1 MDKKSIIHK
10 KFVVIYSIIYGRG
23 DDVNSFQDL
32 NEQQRKAATE
42 TKTHVRIIAGAGS
55 GKTRVVISRIAY
67 LIEEIG
73 ILPYRILGITFTNKA
88 ANEMK
93 ERLRDQLG
101 DQASGVFL
109 STIHSFCVRF
119 LREEIHYVHYP
130 RNFTIVDS
138 DDQKSILKEAYKMYG
153 VEVKSYSYASVLDY
167 IANCKCADVS
177 PKQAQT
183 IANPYTSEFT
193 KAQVYEYYES
203 RLNAMYALD
212 FDDLLLF
219 TRKILKMNQEILQK
233 WQHKFDYIHVDEFQ
247 DVDKIQYDIIRLLV
261 GEHTRLCV
269 VGDPDQT
276 IYTWRGADVN
286 LIMKFDADFKP
297 CETVVLNENYRSTPS
312 ILKGANSVIQ
322 NNKNRIE
329 KDLYTNLPDEQK
341 IIHYSAFEDDLEP
354 AWVADRI
361 SKLKMDGHSY
371 RDIAILYRSNYLSRS
386 LEKKLLERKIPYRI
400 YGGVRFYDRAEI
412 KDSLSYLRML
422 IHNNSAIDLALKR
435 IINVPKRSIG
445 NKTVEKIEELSR
457 NENINCYEVIKN
469 HEVCKGKSLV
479 AMNEFIAL
487 IEKYRLLVS
496 SMSISM
502 LLEALV
508 NESGYIKMLED
519 EKETERIENIKELI
533 NDIEDFEEIYPDGT
547 LDDYLQQIALYTDK
561 QQEEAGEFVQLMT
574 IHAAKGLEF
583 DIVFVYSM
591 CDGIFPSEKSVS
603 EGGKEA
609 MEEERR
615 LAYVAFTRAK
625 KQLYISDARGY
636 SYVLDRTKLPSR
648 FIREIDESCIQHY
661 GQVQETVSIPKQI
674 MVNDNE
680 GHPQSQGVL
689 RVRKGDIVT
698 HKSFGDGVIL
708 DTSKGIWTIAFNNK
722 FGVRKIMAN
731 HPSITKK

>member
-1 MDKKSIIHK
+1 M
-10 KFVVIYSIIYGRG
+10 FTYL
-23 DDVNSFQDL
+23 DL
-32 NEQQRKAATE
+32 NEQQRLAATE
-42 TKTHVRIIAGAGS
+42 TSTHVRIIAGAGS

-67 LIEEIG
+67 LIEEMG

-93 ERLRDQLG
+93 ERLMDQLG

-119 LREEIHYVHYP
+119 LREEIHLLKYP
-130 RNFTIVDS
+130 RNFTIVDA

-153 VEVKSYSYASVLDY
+153 LEVKSYSYASVLDY
-167 IANCKCADVS
+167 IGNCKVAGVEPD
-177 PKQAQT
+177 QAMS
-183 IANPYTSEFT
+183 IANKYTSEVV
-193 KAQVYEYYES
+193 KAQVYEYYEK

-219 TRKILKMNQEILQK
+219 ARRILRQFDEVRSK
-233 WQHKFDYIHVDEFQ
+233 WQCKFDYIHVDEFQ
-247 DVDKIQYDIIRLLV
+247 DVDKVQYDIVKLLV
-261 GEHTRLCV
+261 GENCRLCV

-286 LIMKFDADFKP
+286 LIMNFEKDFVP
-297 CETVVLNENYRSTPS
+297 CKTVILNENYRSTPS
-312 ILKGANSVIQ
+312 ILNGANSVIQ

-329 KDLYTNLPDEQK
+329 KDLYTNREDIQK
-341 IIHYSAFEDDLEP
+341 IVHYSAFEDDLEP
-354 AWVADRI
+354 AWVADRLE
-361 SKLKMDGHSY
+361 KLHQEGNSY
-371 RDIAILYRSNYLSRS
+371 RSMAVLYRSNYLSRS

-422 IHNNSAIDLALKR
+422 IHHNSAIDLAFKR

-445 NKTVEKIEELSR
+445 NKTVEKIEELSFS
-457 NENINCYEVIKN
+457 NNMNFYEVVKN
-469 HEVCKGKSLV
+469 FEVCKGKSLV
-479 AMNEFIAL
+479 AMNKFISL
-487 IEKYRLLVS
+487 IEKYRGLVS

-502 LLEALV
+502 LLEALME
-508 NESGYIKMLED
+508 ESGYIKMLEE

-533 NDIEDFEEIYPDGT
+533 NDIEDFEELYPDGT
-547 LDDYLQQIALYTDK
+547 LDEYLQQIALYTDK
-561 QQEEAGEFVQLMT
+561 QEENTGDFVQLMT

-591 CDGIFPSEKSVS
+591 CDGIFPSEKSIS
-603 EGGKEA
+603 EGGREA

-615 LAYVAFTRAK
+615 LAYVAFTRAR

-648 FIREIDESCIQHY
+648 FIREIDEDCIVHY

-674 MVNDNE
+674 SIKDNE
-680 GHPQSQGVL
+680 GKVKSHSVMRL
-689 RVRKGDIVT
+689 RKGDLVT
-698 HKSFGDGVIL
+698 HKSFGDGVVI
-708 DTSKGIWTIAFNNK
+708 DTSRGIWTIAFNNK
-722 FGVRKIMAN
+722 FGVRKISEN

>member
-1 MDKKSIIHK
+1 MFSYH
-10 KFVVIYSIIYGRG
+10 
-23 DDVNSFQDL
+23 DL
-32 NEQQRKAATE
+32 NDKQKQAVTE
-42 TKTHVRIIAGAGS
+42 TNTHVRIIAGAGS

-67 LIEEIG
+67 LINEVG

-93 ERLRDQLG
+93 ERLMDSLG
-101 DQASGVFL
+101 DCAGGVYL

-119 LREEIHYVHYP
+119 LREEIHQLHYP

-153 VEVKSYSYASVLDY
+153 LEVKSYSYASVLDY
-167 IANCKCADVS
+167 IANCKCAGVDPEHAKAIS
-177 PKQAQT
+177 NQ
-183 IANPYTSEFT
+183 YTTEYV
-193 KAQVYEYYES
+193 KAQVYEYYEA

-219 TRKILKMNQEILQK
+219 TRKILKMYPEIRFK
-233 WQHKFDYIHVDEFQ
+233 WQKKFDYIHVDEFQ
-247 DVDKIQYDIIRLLV
+247 DVDKIQYDIIRFMV
-261 GEHTRLCV
+261 GENTLLCV

-286 LIMKFDADFKP
+286 LIMNYEKDFSP
-297 CETVVLNENYRSTPS
+297 CTTIVLNENYRSTPS

-329 KDLYTNLPDEQK
+329 KDLYTNLKDIQK
-341 IIHYSAFEDDLEP
+341 IIHYSASEDELEP
-354 AWVADRI
+354 MWVADRL
-361 SKLKMDGHSY
+361 SKLKMEGNSY
-371 RDIAILYRSNYLSRS
+371 RDMAVLYRSNYLSRS
-386 LEKKLLERKIPYRI
+386 LEKKLLEHKIPYRI

-422 IHNNSAIDLALKR
+422 IHNNSAIDLAFKR
-435 IINVPKRSIG
+435 IINVPKRGIG
-445 NKTVEKIEELSR
+445 NKSVEKIEELSR
-457 NENINCYEVIKN
+457 SENTNMYEIIKN
-469 HEVCKGKSLV
+469 YDICKGK
-479 AMNEFIAL
+479 AKTEMNAFITL
-487 IEKYRLLVS
+487 IEKYRNLVS

-508 NESGYIKMLED
+508 MESGYIKMLEE

-533 NDIEDFEEIYPDGT
+533 DDIHDFEEMYPDGT

-561 QQEEAGEFVQLMT
+561 QQEEEGDFVQLMT

-583 DIVFVYSM
+583 NIVFVYSM
-591 CDGIFPSEKSVS
+591 CEGIFPSERSVS
-603 EGGKEA
+603 EGGRDA

-615 LAYVAFTRAK
+615 LAYVAFTRAR

-636 SYVLDRTKLPSR
+636 SFVLDRTKLPSR
-648 FIREIDESCIQHY
+648 FVKEIDEDCILHFGHQP
-661 GQVQETVSIPKQI
+661 EITAIPRQMRI
-674 MVNDNE
+674 EDNDNKVT
-680 GHPQSQGVL
+680 SSSVTRL
-689 RVRKGDIVT
+689 RKGDIVE
-698 HKSFGDGVIL
+698 HKSFGEGVVI
-708 DTSKGIWTIAFNNK
+708 DASKGIWTIAFKNK
-722 FGVRKIMAN
+722 FGIRKITAN

>member
-1 MDKKSIIHK
+1 MQA
-10 KFVVIYSIIYGRG
+10 V
-23 DDVNSFQDL
+23 
-32 NEQQRKAATE
+32 TE

-67 LIEEIG
+67 LIDELG

-93 ERLRDQLG
+93 ERLLNTLG
-101 DQASGVFL
+101 DHASGVFL

-119 LREEIHYVHYP
+119 LREEIHHVQYP

-153 VEVKSYSYASVLDY
+153 IEVKSYSYASVLEY
-167 IANCKCADVS
+167 IANCKAVGMD
-177 PKQAQT
+177 PTHALGM
-183 IANPYTSEFT
+183 ANEYTSEYI
-193 KAQVYEYYES
+193 KAQVYEYYEN
-203 RLNAMYALD
+203 RLSAMYALD

-219 TRKILKMNQEILQK
+219 TRKILKMYPEIRYK
-233 WQHKFDYIHVDEFQ
+233 WQQKFDYIHVDEFQ
-247 DVDKIQYDIIRLLV
+247 DVDKIQYDIIKFLV
-261 GEHTRLCV
+261 GEKTLLCV

-286 LIMKFDADFKP
+286 LIMNFEKDFDP
-297 CETVVLNENYRSTPS
+297 CTTVILNENYRSTPS
-312 ILKGANSVIQ
+312 ILNGANSVIK
-322 NNKNRIE
+322 NNKTRIE
-329 KDLYTNLPDEQK
+329 KELYTHLPDVHK
-341 IIHYSAFEDDLEP
+341 IVHYSASEDELEP
-354 AWVADRI
+354 IWIADRL
-361 SKLKMDGHSY
+361 SKLHMEGNSY
-371 RDIAILYRSNYLSRS
+371 RSMAVLYRSNYLSRN
-386 LEKKLLERKIPYRI
+386 LEKKLLENKIPYRI

-435 IINVPKRSIG
+435 ILNVPRRGIG
-445 NKTVEKIEELSR
+445 NKSLEKIEELSR
-457 NENINCYEVIKN
+457 QENRNMYEIIKS
-469 HEVCKGKSLV
+469 HDICRGKSKV
-479 AMNEFIAL
+479 ALDEFISL
-487 IEKYRLLVS
+487 IEKYRNLIN

-502 LLEALV
+502 LLEALME
-508 NESGYIKMLED
+508 ESGYIAMLKE

-533 NDIEDFEEIYPDGT
+533 NDIEDFEEMYPEGT

-561 QQEEAGEFVQLMT
+561 QQEAEGDFVQLMT

-591 CDGIFPSEKSVS
+591 CEGIFPNEKAVS
-603 EGGKEA
+603 EGGRSA

-636 SYVLDRTKLPSR
+636 SYVLDRSKLPSR
-648 FIREIDESCIQHY
+648 FIREIDEDCIEHY
-661 GQVQETVSIPKQI
+661 GNQPEREAMPRQI
-674 MVNDNE
+674 MMNE
-680 GHPQSQGVL
+680 SDHKVTSTTVTRL
-689 RVRKGDIVT
+689 RKGDIVE
-698 HKSFGDGVIL
+698 HKSFGEGVVI
-708 DTSKGIWTIAFNNK
+708 DTSNGIWTIAFKNK
-722 FGVRKIMAN
+722 FGIRKIMAN

>member
-1 MDKKSIIHK
+1 MFSYH
-10 KFVVIYSIIYGRG
+10 
-23 DDVNSFQDL
+23 DL
-32 NEQQRKAATE
+32 NDAQKQAVME
-42 TKTHVRIIAGAGS
+42 TNTHVRIIAGAGS

-67 LIEEIG
+67 LIDEIG

-93 ERLRDQLG
+93 ERLIDSLG
-101 DQASGVFL
+101 DRAGGVFL

-119 LREEIHYVHYP
+119 LREEIHHLNYP

-153 VEVKSYSYASVLDY
+153 LDVKSYSYAGTLDY
-167 IANCKCADVS
+167 IANCKCSDVS
-177 PKQAQT
+177 PEQALK
-183 IANPYTSEFT
+183 IASPYTSEYVR
-193 KAQVYEYYES
+193 AQVYGYYES

-219 TRKILKMNQEILQK
+219 ARRVLRMYPEIRLK
-233 WQHKFDYIHVDEFQ
+233 WQKKFDYIHVDEFQ
-247 DVDKIQYDIIRLLV
+247 DVDKIQYDIIRFMV
-261 GEHTRLCV
+261 GEQTRLCV

-286 LIMKFDADFKP
+286 LIMNFEKDFSP
-297 CETVVLNENYRSTPS
+297 CTTIILNENYRSTPS
-312 ILKGANSVIQ
+312 ILKGANSVIA
-322 NNKNRIE
+322 NNRNRIE
-329 KDLYTNLPDEQK
+329 KDLFTNLPDEQK

-354 AWVADRI
+354 VWVADRI
-361 SKLKMDGHSY
+361 SKLKMEGYSY
-371 RDIAILYRSNYLSRS
+371 RDIAVLYRSNYLSRS
-386 LEKKLLERKIPYRI
+386 LEKRLLEKKIPYRI

-457 NENINCYEVIKN
+457 SENINMYEVIKS
-469 HEVCKGKSLV
+469 HDVCKGKSLV
-479 AMNEFIAL
+479 AMNAFIEL
-487 IEKYRLLVS
+487 IEKYRNLVN

-502 LLEALV
+502 LLEALME
-508 NESGYIKMLED
+508 ESGYIAMLEE

-533 NDIEDFEEIYPDGT
+533 NDIEDFEEMYPDGT
-547 LDDYLQQIALYTDK
+547 LDEYLQQIALYTDK
-561 QQEEAGEFVQLMT
+561 QQEGSGEFVQLMT

-591 CDGIFPSEKSVS
+591 SDGIFPSERSVS
-603 EGGKEA
+603 EGGREA

-615 LAYVAFTRAK
+615 LAYVAFTRAR

-648 FIREIDESCIQHY
+648 FIREIDEDCIIHY
-661 GQVQETVSIPKQI
+661 GTQQENEALPKQI
-674 MVNDNE
+674 VVDDD
-680 GHPQSQGVL
+680 GHGHAVRENVIRL
-689 RVRKGDIVT
+689 RKGDLVT
-698 HKSFGDGVIL
+698 HKSFGDGVVI
-708 DTSKGIWTIAFNNK
+708 DTSRGIWTIAFKNK
-722 FGVRKIMAN
+722 FGIRKITAN

>member
-1 MDKKSIIHK
+1 MFSYH
-10 KFVVIYSIIYGRG
+10 
-23 DDVNSFQDL
+23 DL
-32 NEQQRKAATE
+32 NDKQKQAVTE
-42 TKTHVRIIAGAGS
+42 TNTHVRIIAGAGS

-67 LIEEIG
+67 LINEVG

-93 ERLRDQLG
+93 ERLMNSLG
-101 DQASGVFL
+101 DCAGGVYL

-119 LREEIHYVHYP
+119 LREEIHQLHYP

-153 VEVKSYSYASVLDY
+153 LEVKSYSYASVLDY
-167 IANCKCADVS
+167 IANCKCAGVDPEHAKAIS
-177 PKQAQT
+177 NQ
-183 IANPYTSEFT
+183 YTTEYV
-193 KAQVYEYYES
+193 KAQVYEYYEA

-219 TRKILKMNQEILQK
+219 TRKILKMYPEIRFK
-233 WQHKFDYIHVDEFQ
+233 WQKKFDYIHVDEFQ
-247 DVDKIQYDIIRLLV
+247 DVDKIQYDIIRFMV
-261 GEHTRLCV
+261 GENTLLCV

-286 LIMKFDADFKP
+286 LIMNYEKDFSP
-297 CETVVLNENYRSTPS
+297 CTTIVLNENYRSTPS

-329 KDLYTNLPDEQK
+329 KDLYTNLKDIQK
-341 IIHYSAFEDDLEP
+341 IIHYSASEDELEP
-354 AWVADRI
+354 MWVADRL
-361 SKLKMDGHSY
+361 SKLKMEGNSY
-371 RDIAILYRSNYLSRS
+371 RDMAVLYRSNYLSRS
-386 LEKKLLERKIPYRI
+386 LEKKLLEHKIPYRI

-422 IHNNSAIDLALKR
+422 IHNNSAIDLAFKR
-435 IINVPKRSIG
+435 IINVPKRGIG
-445 NKTVEKIEELSR
+445 NKSVEKIEELSR
-457 NENINCYEVIKN
+457 SENTNMYEIIKN
-469 HEVCKGKSLV
+469 YDICKGK
-479 AMNEFIAL
+479 AKTEMNAFITL
-487 IEKYRLLVS
+487 IEKYRNLVS

-508 NESGYIKMLED
+508 MESGYIKMLEE

-533 NDIEDFEEIYPDGT
+533 DDIHDFEEMYPDGT

-561 QQEEAGEFVQLMT
+561 QQEEEGDFVQLMT

-583 DIVFVYSM
+583 NIVFVYSM
-591 CDGIFPSEKSVS
+591 CEGIFPSERSVS
-603 EGGKEA
+603 EGGRDA

-615 LAYVAFTRAK
+615 LAYVAFTRAR

-636 SYVLDRTKLPSR
+636 SFVLDRTKLPSR
-648 FIREIDESCIQHY
+648 FVKEIDEDCILHFGHQP
-661 GQVQETVSIPKQI
+661 EITAIPRQMRI
-674 MVNDNE
+674 EDNDNKVT
-680 GHPQSQGVL
+680 SSSVTRL
-689 RVRKGDIVT
+689 RKGDIVE
-698 HKSFGDGVIL
+698 HKSFGEGVVI
-708 DTSKGIWTIAFNNK
+708 DTSKGIWTIAFKNK
-722 FGVRKIMAN
+722 FGIRKITAN